1 MVVGM
6 NIADFVGGTPLIK
19 LQNDD
24 GSADIYVKIEHF
36 NAGGS
41 VKSRVAKQM
50 IKDAMEAGILK
61 PGMTIVEP
69 TGGNTGLGLAMMSII
84 YDFNF
89 VAVVPD
95 NYSKERNNL

>member
-61 PGMTIVEP
+61 
-69 TGGNTGLGLAMMSII
+69 TGKNQRGGTSGKHGYWFAMMVI
-84 YDFNF
+84 NF
-89 VAVVPD
+89 GF
-95 NYSKERNNL
+95 